1 MTWVRKLK
9 HCLRFLKSCNS
20 QSRNKI
26 NIFFWR
32 WEGGGGGGR
41 IIPGNRLGTEFF
53 SKNNKLGPRLFGT
66 EK

>member
-32 WEGGGGGGR
+32 GEGEGGR
-41 IIPGNRLGTEFF
+41 MSPGNRLGTEFF

>member
-9 HCLRFLKSCNS
+9 HCLRFMRCNS
-20 QSRNKI
+20 QSLNKI

-32 WEGGGGGGR
+32 GVGGGGGR
-41 IIPGNRLGTEFF
+41 MSPRNRLGTEFF